1 VAMSPVPVER
11 VVGRIRRV
19 VGPVGEASYRCRE
32 SLDRVNETLY
42 GDEETWTTAG
52 AAIQTAYAI
61 L

>member
-1 VAMSPVPVER
+1 
-11 VVGRIRRV
+11 
-19 VGPVGEASYRCRE
+19 
-32 SLDRVNETLY
+32 LDRVNETLY